1 MSKGE
6 WRGCRT
12 QLPWMADVRV
22 GDVIAKGNGPWRIV
36 REVTRYNNGELRS
49 VTVAIRRCSWTRR
62 CFTILGYTDLRILK
76 YRRVA
81 RNAKLDGPLDLIFDE
96 ALRESCSK
104 RPYALSCHDVRGI
117 A

>member
-6 WRGCRT
+6 WRGVRM
-12 QLPWMADVRV
+12 QLSWMHDLRV
-22 GDVIAKGNGPWRIV
+22 GDVIAREHGPWRIV
-36 REVTRYNNGELRS
+36 REVTRYKNGELRS

-62 CFTILGYTDLRILK
+62 CSTILGYTDLRVMG

-81 RNAKLDGPLDLIFDE
+81 RNAKLNGPLDARFAE
-96 ALRESCSK
+96 ALCEPASK